1 MKDEINNKNKAIK
14 SRIIE
19 LRKAIIKH
27 NHLYHTL
34 DTSEISDQAYDQMLI
49 TLENLENKNR
59 KLSDSI
65 IEIKSPVYSIGG
77 STVDKFIKVKHN
89 IPQWSFEKVFNF
101 KELLEWEERNINFL
115 EKENTKLYIDENIK
129 NKNID
134 KSLSSTHSIE
144 YICELKIDGLK
155 LVLTYDDGEL
165 VNAVTR
171 GDGEVGEDVLN
182 NALVIKD
189 IPKTLNTNNLKSEL
203 GSNINY
209 FLENKIIVI
218 GEVWME
224 NKELKKIND
233 NLKLDFENK
242 NKLGSPK
249 LYANARNLAA
259 GTLRQLDSRVVASR
273 NLKFFAYDIET
284 EIKKENISLE
294 KNKIVNNSMTT
305 QSFRLLT
312 LKSLGFVVN
321 KENKIC
327 KNLNYVERF
336 YQSWTEKRKSMAYG
350 IDGIVIKI
358 NDRALWNI
366 LGYTAKAPRGGVAYK
381 FPAEVTMSKV
391 EKIILQVGRTGAIT
405 PVALLTPVSLDGSI
419 VSRATL
425 HNMDEINRLDIRVG
439 DTIELRKAGDIIP
452 EIFNVIT
459 DLRPSKSL
467 KYKMSD
473 KCPSCEGTLSRQEQ
487 GKNKIKEKDH
497 TVAIYCKNKNCPAQH
512 IEGLIHFASKKAMN
526 IENMGDKI
534 IEQMVELGYITDYVS
549 IYNLYS
555 HKKDLENLEGF
566 GEKSIENL
574 LYSIEY
580 SRNTTLSRF
589 IFALGIR
596 HVGENTAKDIAK
608 FILKERKNINLQK
621 AIELFKEMSIE
632 NYLNIEGVGQ
642 IIADS
647 LYRYWHDENN
657 LQKIKILC
665 PYIHLKDKEV
675 VSLNDGKF
683 AGMTFVITGTLQTM
697 NRDQAKE
704 YIEEHG
710 GKVTSSISSHTDYL
724 LAGVDAGSKMTK
736 ANGLGIKIISEI
748 ELVSV

>member
-19 LRKAIIKH
+19 LRQIIIKH

-34 DTSEISDQAYDQMLI
+34 DTPEISDQAYDQMLL

-65 IEIKSPVYSIGG
+65 IEIKSPIYSIGG
-77 STVDKFIKVKHN
+77 STVDKFIKIKHN
-89 IPQWSFEKVFNF
+89 IPQWSFEKAFTVNDL
-101 KELLEWEERNINFL
+101 KVWEERNTNIL
-115 EKENTKLYIDENIK
+115 IK
-129 NKNID
+129 NNFIFD
-134 KSLSSTHSIE
+134 TFE

-155 LVLTYDDGEL
+155 LVLTYIDNKL
-165 VNAVTR
+165 SSAVTR

-203 GSNINY
+203 SSNINY
-209 FLENKIIVI
+209 LLDNKIIVT

-224 NKELKKIND
+224 NKELKRIND

-242 NKLGSPK
+242 NKSGNIK

-259 GTLRQLDSRVVASR
+259 GTLRQLDSRIVEGR
-273 NLKFFAYDIET
+273 NLKFFAYDIN
-284 EIKKENISLE
+284 IQKENMILE
-294 KNKIVNNSMTT
+294 KDNSINNIVNT
-305 QSFRLLT
+305 QYKRLET

-321 KENKIC
+321 QEYKLCKDLEN
-327 KNLNYVERF
+327 VEKF
-336 YQSWTEKRKSMAYG
+336 YQLWTNKRKFMDYG
-350 IDGIVIKI
+350 IDGVVIKI
-358 NDRALWNI
+358 NDRALWDI
-366 LGYTAKAPRGGVAYK
+366 LGYTAKAPRGGIAYK
-381 FPAEVTMSKV
+381 FPAEIVMTRV
-391 EKIILQVGRTGAIT
+391 EDIVLQVGRTGAIT
-405 PVALLTPVSLDGSI
+405 PVALLTPVALDGSI
-419 VSRATL
+419 VRRATL
-425 HNMDEINRLDIRVG
+425 HNNDEIDRLGIRIG
-439 DTIELRKAGDIIP
+439 DTVELRKAGDIIP

-459 DLRPSKSL
+459 DLRPSKSV
-467 KYKMSD
+467 KYKMSN
-473 KCPSCEGTLSRQEQ
+473 KCPSCEGPLSRQEQ
-487 GKNKIKEKDH
+487 GKNKIKEKEQ

-512 IEGLIHFASKKAMN
+512 IETLIHFVSRKAMN
-526 IENMGDKI
+526 IENMGEKI
-534 IEQMVELGYITDYVS
+534 VEQMVGLGYITDYVS

-574 LYSIEY
+574 LSSIEY
-580 SRNTTLSRF
+580 SRNTDLSRL

-608 FILKERKNINLQK
+608 FILKDKNIALQK
-621 AIELFKEMSIE
+621 VIELFKEMSIE

-642 IIADS
+642 VIADS

-657 LQKIKILC
+657 LQKIKILFS
-665 PYIHLKDKEV
+665 YLHLKDKEV
-675 VSLNDGKF
+675 VSVNDGKF
-683 AGMTFVITGTLQTM
+683 TDMTFVITGTLQTM

-704 YIEEHG
+704 YIEDRG
-710 GKVTSSISSHTDYL
+710 GKVTSSVSSYTDYL
-724 LAGVDAGSKMTK
+724 LAGVDAGSKMAK
-736 ANGLGIKIISEI
+736 ANELGIKIISET
-748 ELVSV
+748 ELVSM